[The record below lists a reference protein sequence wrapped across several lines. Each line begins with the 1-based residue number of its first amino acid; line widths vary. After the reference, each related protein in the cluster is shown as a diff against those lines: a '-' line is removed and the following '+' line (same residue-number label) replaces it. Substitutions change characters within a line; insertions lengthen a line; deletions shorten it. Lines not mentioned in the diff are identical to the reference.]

1 MFGWSMGDVVSIST
15 LAMKVYTAYKD
26 APNDYRH
33 ISQEVKSLKIIID
46 KAKQLFE
53 NSIISDK
60 NHQDDQEIL
69 QSCRS
74 VLEDLSSLIERYRGL
89 TSTNSHQIFKRVK
102 FGTED
107 IATLRVRLISNTGL
121 LNGFIQRF
129 DILTIAIKCTVLI
142 FTSAVKF
149 VRYGHC

>member
-1 MFGWSMGDVVSIST
+1 MFGWSMSDVVGIST
-15 LAMKVYTAYKD
+15 LAMKVFAAYKD
-26 APNDYRH
+26 APNDYKH
-33 ISQEVKSLKIIID
+33 ISQEVKSLQIIIN
-46 KAKQLFE
+46 KAMQLFE
-53 NSIISDK
+53 SSIISDK
-60 NHQDDQEIL
+60 THQDDQEIL
-69 QSCRS
+69 EGCRS
-74 VLEDLSSLIERYRGL
+74 VLEDLESLIERYKSL

-129 DILTIAIKCTVLI
+129 YILTIAIKCIVLI

>member
-1 MFGWSMGDVVSIST
+1 MFGWSMGDLVSISA
-15 LAMKVYTAYKD
+15 LAMKVYAAYKD

-53 NSIISDK
+53 NSTLSDQD
-60 NHQDDQEIL
+60 HQDGQEIL
-69 QSCRS
+69 QGCRS
-74 VLEDLSSLIERYRGL
+74 VLDDLNSLIKKYHSL
-89 TSTNSHQIFKRVK
+89 APTTSHQIFKKVK

-129 DILTIAIKCTVLI
+129 DILIIATKYIMLI